1 MADKLQESGLSEKFR
16 ILRQN
21 PEALYKIF
29 LPCFQI
35 SQVREGQKMALFPT
49 EKAPFLQHTVTQLLT
64 IRPISIPF
72 RESREVAAAE
82 PLRLCNGA
90 AIGLQR
96 GARCNPIA
104 APLQPNEGLIA
115 RKAPFFCPKTSIKKS
130 QSFAF
135 QKSNKGLT
143 ASERHFSGHIF
154 PHLSHFGKTRKG
166 LKGSENNKLREIF
179 RTRFC
184 NNKSRWVL

>member
-1 MADKLQESGLSEKFR
+1 
-16 ILRQN
+16 
-21 PEALYKIF
+21 
-29 LPCFQI
+29 
-35 SQVREGQKMALFPT
+35 MALFLT
-49 EKAPFLQHTVTQLLT
+49 EKAPFLQLTATQPLT
-64 IRPISIPF
+64 FSSSFSIF
-72 RESREVAAAE
+72 GKGREVAAAE

-96 GARCNPIA
+96 GARRNLTA
-104 APLQPNEGLIA
+104 APLQPDEGLIA

-130 QSFAF
+130 QSFVF

-143 ASERHFSGHIF
+143 ASERHFSGRIS

-166 LKGSENNKLREIF
+166 LKGSGNNKLREIY

-184 NNKSRWVL
+184 NNKSRWAL